1 MIFRKVGLLE
11 LWIIKLADFSEFF
24 QVQSLNKTE
33 IISGAKVVDFVAYY
47 CIFGGKTRREKN
59 SKLGGKTIQNFEI

>member
-11 LWIIKLADFSEFF
+11 LWIIKLANFFEFV

-33 IISGAKVVDFVAYY
+33 IISGAKVMDFVAYY
-47 CIFGGKTRREKN
+47 CILQRKTRREKN
-59 SKLGGKTIQNFEI
+59 SKHGGKKIQKN